1 MGLHTIIKKQKRKE
15 REIRILMLLR
25 GLDNAGKSTIVK
37 KISGEDVTAISPT
50 VGFNI
55 KTLMWDCF
63 KLNIWDIGG
72 QKVLRGYW
80 RNYFEYTDAI
90 VWTVDL
96 TDYTRLKEG
105 CDALKQLLKEDRLLG
120 TTLLILGNKC
130 DIESAMEID
139 ELKLHLE
146 VEKITTHSHNIF
158 RISAISGLMLYDA
171 FKWLIEDIKNRKY
184 KILNW

>member
-15 REIRILMLLR
+15 KEIRILML

-37 KISGEDVTAISPT
+37 KISGEDVMTISPT

-55 KTLMWDCF
+55 KTLIWGPF

-72 QKVLRGYW
+72 QRVLRGYW

-96 TDYTRLKEG
+96 TDRIRLSEG
-105 CDALKQLLKEDRLLG
+105 CSALKQLLKEDRLLG
-120 TTLLILGNKC
+120 TILLILGNKC
-130 DIESAMEID
+130 DIESAMEIE
-139 ELKLHLE
+139 ELKLYLE
-146 VEKITTHSHNIF
+146 VEKITSHKYNVF
-158 RISAISGLMLYDA
+158 KISAMSGIMVYEA
-171 FKWLIEDIKNRKY
+171 FKWLIEEIENKKY
-184 KILNW
+184 RMLSWK